1 MYNLIKIKFLVL
13 AALASIL
20 FSFPVYAETLNL
32 PLYKVAPG
40 IKAVDL
46 HCNASEYQMQIA
58 IPKRWQIKKAVL
70 RFDYTNSS
78 SLLKQNSQLTVSLNN
93 TPLAQLKLDPL
104 APNGFAEVELPVT
117 LLPPGYNTL
126 NFSAT
131 QHYTQGCE
139 QPCASELWTRL
150 KLDEA
155 SLSFE
160 YEWDTVP
167 LRLSE
172 LSELIFDPKIMNE
185 AHLHLITE
193 NIKDEG
199 TLTPASIVASGAALR
214 FDYRKTVFT
223 LSNQVTEGM
232 DNILVGE
239 KGFVEGFLKDLG
251 VSMTV
256 EGPTLKLVHLPIKSE
271 KGELTLDSRHVLL
284 VVTGRNADE
293 IKLAAETMS
302 ILTIPFPDTDE
313 MKVNEFA
320 LPEIDLYEG
329 KQMVTAGEKYPFKKM
344 NFKNRT
350 FAGLDPAPED
360 ITFRLPPD
368 FLIKQNQQATLS
380 LDFSFGAGM
389 KSDSAINILLNGVFV
404 ATARLDNPNGGLISN
419 YLLSLPT
426 FLFKG
431 GTNVLSFRP
440 KMTPLFAEHCHFL
453 QTGNL
458 QASLFDT
465 SFLEFPPM
473 PHRIELPRL
482 DLLFLNGFPY
492 TRWPDGFDTLLILS
506 EANSASA
513 NAALNLI
520 GMMTQKNGYPLFG
533 IRVST
538 DIQEKWDKEIILV
551 GRADTIPSE
560 YYAKAPLQLGDINK
574 VPYPVYQNWDIHKG
588 MSWSQ
593 QASGMNSEKG
603 IIMQFASPFEEGH
616 AVTLFTAT
624 TDEGVERLGNAL
636 LDPTVQAVVKGDLV
650 FVEYVINKFN
660 QVKFGNGADFK
671 ITALNA
677 GTSFVTGKGGNI
689 SAVSYYLSSYPWL
702 YWLLISTMILTIA
715 VITYFILRHRRKQRL
730 SPNESE

>member
-1 MYNLIKIKFLVL
+1 MVFTALV
-13 AALASIL
+13 SIL
-20 FSFPVYAETLNL
+20 FILPAYAETLSL

-40 IKAVDL
+40 VKAVDL

-93 TPLAQLKLDPL
+93 TPLAQLKLDPQ

-117 LLPPGYNTL
+117 LLPPGYSTL
-126 NFSAT
+126 SFTAT

-155 SLSFE
+155 SLNFE

-172 LSELIFDPKIMNE
+172 LSELIFDPKIMSE

-193 NIKDEG
+193 SIKDES
-199 TLTPASIVASGAALR
+199 TLTPVSVVASGAALR

-239 KGFVEGFLKDLG
+239 KDFVEGFLKNLG
-251 VSMTV
+251 VNMMV
-256 EGPTLKLVHLPIKSE
+256 EGPMLKLVHLPIKSE
-271 KGELTLDSRHVLL
+271 KGELTFDPRYILL

-320 LPEIDLYEG
+320 LPEISLYEG

-350 FAGLDPAPED
+350 FVGLDPAPED
-360 ITFRLPPD
+360 ISFRLPPD
-368 FLIKQNQQATLS
+368 FLIKPNQQASLS
-380 LDFSFGAGM
+380 LDFSFGSGM
-389 KSDSAINILLNGVFV
+389 KSDSTINILLNGAFV

-419 YLLSLPT
+419 YLLTLPT
-426 FLFKG
+426 HLFKG
-431 GTNVLSFRP
+431 GTNILSFRP
-440 KMTPLFAEHCHFL
+440 KMTPLFGEHCHFL

-458 QASLFDT
+458 QMSLFDT

-492 TRWPDGFDTLLILS
+492 TRWPDGFDTLVVLS
-506 EANSASA
+506 EANSSSV

-538 DIQEKWDKEIILV
+538 NLEEKWDKEIILV
-551 GRADTIPSE
+551 GRADTIPAE
-560 YYAKAPLQLGDINK
+560 YYGKAPLQLGDINK
-574 VPYPVYQNWDIHKG
+574 VPYPVYQNWDVHKG

-603 IIMQFASPFEEGH
+603 IIMQFASPFKEGH

-624 TDEGVERLGNAL
+624 SDEGIERLGNAL
-636 LDPTVQAVVKGDLV
+636 LESSVQAAAKGDLV
-650 FVEYVINKFN
+650 FVEYVVDKFK
-660 QVKFGNGADFK
+660 QVKFGDGADFK

-677 GTSFVTGKGGNI
+677 GDSFVTGKGGNI
-689 SAVSYYLSSYPWL
+689 SSVNYYLSSYPWL
-702 YWLLISTMILTIA
+702 YWFLISAMILIIA
-715 VITYFILRHRRKQRL
+715 VLSYIILRYRRKQRL
-730 SPNESE
+730 TPNENE